1 MYEFIKSFMDFRII
15 GLKEHNLNEIYL
27 SKNKHLTILF
37 SKYFIYDNNKL
48 FNYFD
53 KLKKSWLIFNHF
65 LK

>member
-1 MYEFIKSFMDFRII
+1 MDFRII

-27 SKNKHLTILF
+27 SKNNHLTILF

-53 KLKKSWLIFNHF
+53 KLKKVD
-65 LK
+65 